1 MILQPLTRHPR
12 RKTIIKVGLFVLKI
26 SFFLPFSLLAQT
38 QAAAFTPA
46 LIAFPPLPPC
56 KRSANTVLILGSL
69 PTTFFDHE

>member
-46 LIAFPPLPPC
+46 LIAF
-56 KRSANTVLILGSL
+56 SAASSVQTFSQYRADPGVVTNHIL
-69 PTTFFDHE
+69 